1 MLYTIIE
8 SSKIFIMKKIKN
20 LILLTFLA
28 VICAGCPDYCTN
40 GHEYI
45 TFVNKSGKEIG
56 YQITFKKF
64 EEAIQDTIF
73 RCHNVLDNF
82 IPKDSILTLGCDNL
96 PRSCC
101 WERDLENEYYIQFL
115 ILDDEKFKQYYGEP
129 CDTVRKY
136 VPITYCYRLTL
147 EDLQRMNWTVV
158 YPPEKQD
165 SIEL

>member
-1 MLYTIIE
+1 MR
-8 SSKIFIMKKIKN
+8 KIKN

-45 TFVNKSGKEIG
+45 TFVNKSNKEIG
-56 YQITFKKF
+56 YQLGLGRISDIF
-64 EEAIQDTIF
+64 QDTIF
-73 RCHNVLDNF
+73 HCRCIFDRFL
-82 IPKDSILTLGCDNL
+82 PKDSVFILGCSDL
-96 PRSCC
+96 PTPCC

-115 ILDDEKFKQYYGEP
+115 VLDNEKFRKYYSEP
-129 CDTVRKY
+129 CDTIRKY

-165 SIEL
+165 NAEP